1 MNGFINLNKPLGI
14 TSHDAVARIRRLV
27 GRKVKVG
34 HAGTLDPAASGVLP
48 IAIGQATRLIE
59 YLTDSSKS
67 YRASVRLGVTTET
80 DDAEGAVLETRP
92 VPALDRQ
99 SIEHVL
105 EQFRGDILQVPP
117 MYSAL
122 HHEGKRL
129 YELARA
135 GETVERP
142 ARPIRIERLE
152 LVDNLAQNTLNGDLL
167 VLDVDCSKGTY
178 IRSLARDI
186 GEALGCGAHLAA
198 LERTAVGSLSSAN
211 AIDLAQLE
219 ADPSQLI
226 HYLLPME
233 FAVAD
238 WHAVYLDQQQATF
251 IRTGR
256 TIKLAEQPAE
266 RLRAYDE
273 QGNFFAVI
281 SKQPQG
287 HWKADKVFGIAS

>member
-1 MNGFINLNKPLGI
+1 MNGFININKPLGI
-14 TSHDAVARIRRLV
+14 TSHDAVARMRRLV
-27 GRKVKVG
+27 GRKLKVG
-34 HAGTLDPAASGVLP
+34 HAGTLDPAATGVLP

-59 YLTDSSKS
+59 YLVDTSKS
-67 YRASVRLGVTTET
+67 YRATVRLGATTET

-92 VPALDRQ
+92 VPALDWQTIDRA
-99 SIEHVL
+99 L
-105 EQFRGDILQVPP
+105 EPFRGDILQVPP

-142 ARPIRIERLE
+142 ARPIRIDRLAI
-152 LVDNLAQNTLNGDLL
+152 VGDPAQGALNGDLL

-186 GEALGCGAHLAA
+186 GEALGCGAHLAG
-198 LERTAVGSLSSAN
+198 LERTAVGSLTTAN
-211 AIDLAQLE
+211 AVDLAQLE
-219 ADPSQLI
+219 ADPSQLSQ
-226 HYLLPME
+226 HLLPME

-238 WHAVYLDQQQATF
+238 WHAIHLDQQQATF
-251 IRTGR
+251 IKTGR
-256 TIKLAEQPAE
+256 TIELGEQPAE

-273 QGNFFAVI
+273 QGSFFAVI
-281 SKQPQG
+281 SNQNGQ
-287 HWKADKVFGIAS
+287 WKADKVFGIAS